1 MTALEYMNYCVLTNS
16 ILFTAFKAVELI
28 VSPLLFTN
36 LYQLTKLLIKIN
48 ENGQKLVG
56 NEISVTIWHMIFF
69 PIPSLLFWAT
79 TQNCQWHSIQNA
91 VPIVENSLSLH
102 LISLFILCLIKYV
115 TMMLIETYN
124 SNNHCMCLNKSGH
137 E

>member
-16 ILFTAFKAVELI
+16 VLFTAFKAVELI

-56 NEISVTIWHMIFF
+56 NEISVTI
-69 PIPSLLFWAT
+69 
-79 TQNCQWHSIQNA
+79 
-91 VPIVENSLSLH
+91 
-102 LISLFILCLIKYV
+102 
-115 TMMLIETYN
+115 
-124 SNNHCMCLNKSGH
+124 
-137 E
+137 